1 MNQAITS
8 ELRESK
14 NMSKSVALL
23 LGVHAHQPVGN
34 FPHVLDDAHRR
45 CYQPFLHMM
54 HRFPDFPFAI
64 HFSGWLFDYLLEHY
78 PDDIRLLREMV
89 ARGQAE
95 LFGAGYTEPVLAAIP
110 THDRIG
116 QINRMSDRLQGT
128 LGQRFSG
135 AWLTERVWESNVV
148 PALVDCG
155 VKYVTVDDYHFLCAG
170 KENAELTGYYS
181 TEEDGRRLDMYP
193 ISEALRY
200 RLPFSPAA
208 DAVRYLESLAGE
220 HDNAAVYF
228 DDIEKFGIWPETYE
242 WVYEKG
248 WLTNFIEGVLASD
261 VIKPMRYCDYH
272 AQARTRGVVY
282 LPTTSYIEMNEW
294 TLPAPAAH
302 RFADLVQEIKNQGR
316 YDDNK
321 AFLRGG
327 IWRNFFSRYPES
339 NWMHKRM
346 LQLSARYAA
355 LPQKKK
361 TVAMREAL
369 YEAQAN
375 DAYWHGLFGGLY
387 LPHLRR
393 AVYNAIVRLEGL
405 LDAVAKRP
413 QREERDLDLDG
424 NKETFLHNGVLQAV
438 VMGDGS
444 ASLCELDAYAL
455 NHNFADTLARQVEH
469 YHRKI
474 GGGQSGGGQQTK
486 GIANPHEHVSFKHEI
501 RPEDLVTDA
510 HRRTL
515 FLDCLYPTE
524 SRGAA
529 RPVSYLPME
538 GRGAARP
545 VSYLPLPAKNAAQAG
560 YVAKQEQGTI
570 RKQIVLKKNI
580 LTVEYQFEGGIDGM
594 FEVELNLAM
603 PSCDGP
609 AGCFMVG
616 GQVNGGFGQLHQLVN
631 CSEITL
637 QDEVL
642 GGKLTLTSNHPAA
655 LRSAPC
661 FSVSQ
666 SEAGFEKIMQAVT
679 LQLSWPV
686 ADIGRKLA
694 ISIVVE

>member
-1 MNQAITS
+1 
-8 ELRESK
+8 
-14 NMSKSVALL
+14 MSKSVALL

-78 PDDIRLLREMV
+78 PDDIKLLREMV

-95 LFGAGYTEPVLAAIP
+95 LFGAGYSEPVLASIP
-110 THDRIG
+110 TRDRIG
-116 QINRMSDRLQGT
+116 QINRLSDRLQGT
-128 LGQRFSG
+128 LGQRPSG

-148 PALVDCG
+148 PALADCG

-170 KENAELTGYYS
+170 RENAELTGFFS
-181 TEEDGRRLDMYP
+181 TEEDGRTLDMYP

-200 RLPFSPAA
+200 RLPFSPA
-208 DAVRYLESLAGE
+208 DEAVRYIESLAGE
-220 HDNAAVYF
+220 DNNAAVYF

-248 WLTNFIEGVLASD
+248 WLTSFIEGVLASEM
-261 VIKPMRYCDYH
+261 IKPMRYCDYH
-272 AQARTRGVVY
+272 AQARTHGVVY

-302 RFADLVQEIKNQGR
+302 RFSDLVQAIKNQGR
-316 YDDNK
+316 YDEDK

-346 LQLSARYAA
+346 LQLSARYEA
-355 LPQKKK
+355 LPEKKK
-361 TVAMREAL
+361 TAAMREAL
-369 YEAQAN
+369 YETQAN

-393 AVYNAIVRLEGL
+393 AVYNAIVRLEAL
-405 LDAVAKRP
+405 LDAVARRP
-413 QREERDLDLDG
+413 AREEHDLDLDG
-424 NKETFLHNGVLQAV
+424 NDETFLHNGTLQAV

-444 ASLCELDAYAL
+444 ASLCEFDAYTL
-455 NHNFADTLARQVEH
+455 NHNFGDTLARQTEH
-469 YHRKI
+469 YHSKA
-474 GGGQSGGGQQTK
+474 GGGRDGGQQTE

-501 RPEDLVTDA
+501 RPEDLIVDT
-510 HRRTL
+510 HRRSL
-515 FLDCLYPTE
+515 FIDRLCSEKDRSE
-524 SRGAA
+524 SQMVNYAA
-529 RPVSYLPME
+529 
-538 GRGAARP
+538 
-545 VSYLPLPAKNAAQAG
+545 LPAKNSANAE
-560 YVAKQEQGTI
+560 YVSQQERGTV
-570 RKQIVLKKNI
+570 RKQIELKKNV
-580 LTVEYQFEGGIDGM
+580 LTVEYQFDGTFTGV

-616 GQVNGGFGQLHQLVN
+616 GQVNGGFGQLHQLAD
-631 CSEITL
+631 CSDITL
-637 QDEVL
+637 RDEVL
-642 GGKLTLTSNHPAA
+642 GGKLTLTSSRPAA
-655 LRSAPC
+655 LHSAPC

-686 ADIGRKLA
+686 ADIGRKLTL
-694 ISIVVE
+694 SIAVE